1 MNEAALFVRR
11 RWFTGFAGVLASFL
25 LAVFGVGTWAQSRA
39 DQPAGESEQ
48 VDNPAPDR
56 LLLKS
61 GKVVDGRILEESE
74 TGVVMLVYMSGISAR
89 TTYPRAE
96 IAEIRR
102 GVNPPPSAKAS
113 RVDAAALPVKPRQ
126 EEKGEGARALDASD
140 PTLTRLYVV
149 ELKGRF
155 AFDISETPLRRAF
168 EEADKFFNDLIP
180 GSGIMEGK
188 KVVDPARRDLNMVIL
203 KVNCFSEPGFGT
215 VFQTE
220 KIAPIVKEQI
230 VDKGRRVVFWVRLA
244 TGGAA
249 VLPFISPDMYFTPDG
264 KLGGIA
270 DLDEFSSGDKMVDEK
285 LISAFMGHAEGFAIK
300 GGYGEHIP
308 ALRAMLR
315 KHLWLLVRFEGGR
328 PIYSDRNPKEADSA
342 YDWVILSDDAEGD
355 NKDKE
360 ALRGNDLFL
369 LEPDWAEKLGI
380 SDGTAETID
389 DLAFH
394 LGVHRHY
401 EAIESNKGQKAVDDW
416 KKGLEEAIKQVNR
429 QERPGLRLGKL
440 WRDLG
445 DIEGGSDF
453 NERKRNRGRK
463 MAILRQIRAIVAQ
476 FGEVLD
482 PQEQWRAQIDGEI
495 AKLRLE
501 AEQDARDQR
510 QGG

>member
-1 MNEAALFVRR
+1 MISASRFVRR
-11 RWFTGFAGVLASFL
+11 RWIAGSAGVLASLL
-25 LAVFGVGTWAQSRA
+25 LAVSSIGTWAQSQA

-48 VDNPAPDR
+48 ADNPAPDR

-74 TGVVMLVYMSGISAR
+74 AGVVMLVYVSGISAR
-89 TTYPRAE
+89 TTYSRVE

-102 GVNPPPSAKAS
+102 GVNPPPLTKAS
-113 RVDAAALPVKPRQ
+113 RVEAGTVPAKPKQ
-126 EEKGEGARALDASD
+126 EPKGEGAQAVDASD
-140 PTLTRLYVV
+140 PTLARLYVV

-155 AFDISETPLRRAF
+155 AFDISETPLRRVF
-168 EEADKFFNDLIP
+168 EEADKHFNDLIP
-180 GSGIMEGK
+180 GSGVMEGK
-188 KVVDPARRDLNMVIL
+188 KVVDPARRDLNMVVL
-203 KVNCFSEPGFGT
+203 KMDCFSEPGYGT
-215 VFQTE
+215 IFQTE
-220 KIAPIVKEQI
+220 KIAPVVKEQI
-230 VDKGRRVVFWVRLA
+230 VDKGRRVVFWVKLA
-244 TGGAA
+244 AGGAA

-328 PIYSDRNPKEADSA
+328 PIYSDRNPKEADPA
-342 YDWVILSDDAEGD
+342 YDWVILSDDAEGE

-380 SDGTAETID
+380 SDGTAEAID

-416 KKGLEEAIKQVNR
+416 KKGLDEAVKLVNP

-440 WRDLG
+440 WRDLAE
-445 DIEGGSDF
+445 IEGGNDF

-476 FGEVLD
+476 YAEVLD
-482 PQEQWRAQIDGEI
+482 PNEQWRARIDGEI

-501 AEQDARDQR
+501 AEQDARGQR